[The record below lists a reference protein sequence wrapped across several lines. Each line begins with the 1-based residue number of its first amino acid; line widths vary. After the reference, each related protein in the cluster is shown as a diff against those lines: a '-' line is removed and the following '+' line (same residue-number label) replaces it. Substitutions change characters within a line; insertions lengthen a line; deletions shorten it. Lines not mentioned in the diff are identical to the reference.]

1 MTLVD
6 LLTVGVLLVVGVR
19 LIEAAQS
26 SITARRRTW
35 TMVRGLEWRHFK
47 DGFPII
53 VAVVATAFVL
63 IQIPVLS
70 FGWWTAIGGV
80 GNPVIGTTERSF
92 GIFDVLVPAFFGGL
106 LLVGLP
112 LLVAREEYVFRRGA
126 EQRSTTKNVG
136 RSLLFGFAHAVIGIP
151 IGAAL
156 ALSIGGIYLTN
167 CYLRGWRETRTE
179 TGALVESTRA
189 HLAYNLTIVGLVLV
203 SLGLSVAFGWE

>member
-1 MTLVD
+1 VTLID

-19 LIEAAQS
+19 LIEAARS
-26 SITARRRTW
+26 TVTARRRTW
-35 TMVRGLEWRHFK
+35 NVVRGLRVRHFR
-47 DGFPII
+47 DGAPII
-53 VAVVATAFVL
+53 IAVVVTAFVL
-63 IQIPVLS
+63 IQFPVLS

-126 EQRSTTKNVG
+126 EQRSTSDNVG
-136 RSLLFGFAHAVIGIP
+136 RSLLFGLAHAVIGIP

-167 CYLRGWRETRTE
+167 CYLRGWRSTRTQA
-179 TGALVESTRA
+179 GALVESTRA
-189 HLAYNLTIVGLVLV
+189 HLAYNLTIVVLVLV
-203 SLGLSVAFGWE
+203 SLGLSLAFGWE